1 MNKKWSFEMSFS
13 APLMNFEDNDEIIGD
28 KETLS
33 CWLYTDVKNNSLTL
47 DFIDKAILGEL
58 KDNLFWGNCYKTYIG
73 QEFTEIYYNFED
85 EDPTIKPCKLP
96 TRLLR
101 EIVEAWLEE
110 YEKFRNKKK

>member
-1 MNKKWSFEMSFS
+1 MLITQFDLHAYERSKIEPIVSNKV
-13 APLMNFEDNDEIIGD
+13 
-28 KETLS
+28 KESSNEL
-33 CWLYTDVKNNSLTL
+33 VNNLFKDSYAL